1 MKIRYLIWSLLVI
14 TLLSSCK
21 SEFERIRAS
30 GDPNLLYQKAFEYYD
45 NEDYLKS
52 QALLELVMPSYRG
65 KKEAE
70 EIFMRYAYTYY
81 HTGQYI
87 LASYYFNNF
96 SQTYS
101 TSPQREEA
109 DYMAAYSNYKLSP
122 SFRLDQSYSEKA
134 IDGFQLFINTYPQSK
149 RVDECNALIDVMRK
163 KMEVKAFAE
172 GKLYYDVRQYQAS
185 MQSFENLLK
194 DFPETDAVEEVRY
207 FMVKAAFHL
216 AENSIVD
223 KQQERYQDAITR
235 AKEFQQRF
243 GSSKY
248 RKEVLEIE
256 TTSNKKI
263 NQLTNVGYQN
273 QSSRT
278 GS

>member
-1 MKIRYLIWSLLVI
+1 MKINQLIWSLLAI
-14 TLLSSCK
+14 SLLSSCK
-21 SEFERIRAS
+21 SEFEQVRAS
-30 GDPNLLYQKAFEYYD
+30 GDPNVMYKKAFEYYD
-45 NEDYLKS
+45 NEDYLKA
-52 QALLELVMPSYRG
+52 QALLELVMPSFRG

-81 HTGQYI
+81 HSGQYI

-101 TSPQREEA
+101 TSSKREEA
-109 DYMAAYSNYKLSP
+109 DFMSAFSNYKLSP
-122 SFRLDQSYSEKA
+122 TFRLDQSYSEKA

-149 RVDECNALIDVMRK
+149 RVSECNALIDAMRK
-163 KMEVKAFAE
+163 KMEVKAFEE
-172 GKLYYDVRQYQAS
+172 GKLYYDLRQYQAS

-207 FMVKAAFHL
+207 MMVKAAFLL

-223 KQQERYQDAITR
+223 KQAERYRDASTR
-235 AKEFQQRF
+235 AIEFRQRF

-248 RKEVLEIE
+248 RKEILEIE

>member
-1 MKIRYLIWSLLVI
+1 MKIRQLIWSLLAI
-14 TLLSSCK
+14 TLLASCK
-21 SEFERIRAS
+21 SEFERVRAS
-30 GDPNLLYQKAFEYYD
+30 GDPNLLYTKAFEYYD
-45 NEDYLKS
+45 NLEYLKA

-70 EIFMRYAYTYY
+70 DIFMRYAFTYY

-109 DYMAAYSNYKLSP
+109 DYMSAFSNYKLSP
-122 SFRLDQSYSEKA
+122 TFRLDQSYSEKA
-134 IDGFQLFINTYPQSK
+134 IEGFQLFINTYPQNK
-149 RVDECNALIDVMRK
+149 RVAECNALIDVMRK
-163 KMEVKAFAE
+163 KMEVKAFEE
-172 GKLYYDVRQYQAS
+172 GKLYFDLRQYQAS

-194 DFPETDAVEEVRY
+194 DFPETDAVEDVRY
-207 FMVKAAFHL
+207 MMVKAAYLL

-223 KQQERYQDAITR
+223 KQEERFRDAVTR
-235 AKEFQQRF
+235 ATEFRQRF
-243 GSSKY
+243 ASSKY
-248 RKEVLEIE
+248 RKEILEIE
-256 TTSNKKI
+256 IISNKKI
-263 NQLTNVGYQN
+263 KQLTNVGYQN

>member
-1 MKIRYLIWSLLVI
+1 MKIRQLIWSLLAI
-14 TLLSSCK
+14 TLLASCK
-21 SEFERIRAS
+21 SEFERVRAS
-30 GDPNLLYQKAFEYYD
+30 GDPNLLYTKAFEYYD
-45 NEDYLKS
+45 NVEYLKA

-70 EIFMRYAYTYY
+70 DIFMRYAFTYY

-109 DYMAAYSNYKLSP
+109 DYMSAFSNYKLSP
-122 SFRLDQSYSEKA
+122 TFRLDQSYSEKA
-134 IDGFQLFINTYPQSK
+134 IEGFQLFINTYPQSK
-149 RVDECNALIDVMRK
+149 RVAECNALIDVMRK
-163 KMEVKAFAE
+163 KMEVKAFEE
-172 GKLYYDVRQYQAS
+172 GKLYFDLRQYQAS

-194 DFPETDAVEEVRY
+194 DFPETDAVEDVRY
-207 FMVKAAFHL
+207 MMVKAAYLL

-223 KQQERYQDAITR
+223 KQEERFRDAVTR
-235 AKEFQQRF
+235 ATEFRQRF
-243 GSSKY
+243 ASSKY
-248 RKEVLEIE
+248 RKEILEIE
-256 TTSNKKI
+256 IISNKKI
-263 NQLTNVGYQN
+263 KQLTNVGYQN

>member
-1 MKIRYLIWSLLVI
+1 MKIRQLIWSLLAI
-14 TLLSSCK
+14 TLLASCK
-21 SEFERIRAS
+21 SEFERVRAS
-30 GDPNLLYQKAFEYYD
+30 GDPNLLYTKAFEYYD
-45 NEDYLKS
+45 NEEYLKA

-70 EIFMRYAYTYY
+70 DIFMRYAFTYY

-109 DYMAAYSNYKLSP
+109 DYMSAFSNYKLSP
-122 SFRLDQSYSEKA
+122 TFRLDQSYSEKA
-134 IDGFQLFINTYPQSK
+134 IEGFQLFINTYPQSK
-149 RVDECNALIDVMRK
+149 RVAECNALIDVMRK
-163 KMEVKAFAE
+163 KMEVKAFEE
-172 GKLYYDVRQYQAS
+172 GKLYFDLRQYQAS

-194 DFPETDAVEEVRY
+194 DFPETDAVEDVRY
-207 FMVKAAFHL
+207 MMVKASYLL

-223 KQQERYQDAITR
+223 KQEERFRDAVTR
-235 AKEFQQRF
+235 AVEFRQRF

-248 RKEVLEIE
+248 RKEILEIE

-263 NQLTNVGYQN
+263 KQLTNVGYQN

>member
-1 MKIRYLIWSLLVI
+1 MKIRQLIWSLLAI
-14 TLLSSCK
+14 TLLASCK
-21 SEFERIRAS
+21 SEFERVRAS
-30 GDPNLLYQKAFEYYD
+30 GDPALLYQKAFEYYD

-70 EIFMRYAYTYY
+70 AIFMRYAYTYY

-109 DYMAAYSNYKLSP
+109 DFMSAFSNYKLSP
-122 SFRLDQSYSEKA
+122 TFRLDQSYSEKA
-134 IDGFQLFINTYPQSK
+134 IEGFQLFINTYPQSK
-149 RVDECNALIDVMRK
+149 RVAECNTLIDVMRK
-163 KMEVKAFAE
+163 KMETKAFEE
-172 GKLYYDVRQYQAS
+172 GKLYYDLRQYQAS

-207 FMVKAAFHL
+207 MMVKAAYLL

-223 KQQERYQDAITR
+223 KQTERYRDAAAR
-235 AKEFQQRF
+235 AVEFRQRF

-248 RKEVLEIE
+248 RKEMLEIE

>member
-1 MKIRYLIWSLLVI
+1 MKIRQIIWSLLAI
-14 TLLSSCK
+14 TLLASCK
-21 SEFERIRAS
+21 SEFERVRAS
-30 GDPNLLYQKAFEYYD
+30 GDPALLYQKAFEYYD

-70 EIFMRYAYTYY
+70 DIFMRYAYTYF
-81 HTGQYI
+81 HSGQYI

-109 DYMAAYSNYKLSP
+109 DYMSAFSNYKLSP
-122 SFRLDQSYSEKA
+122 TFRLDQSYSEKA
-134 IDGFQLFINTYPQSK
+134 IEGFQLFINTYPQSK
-149 RVDECNALIDVMRK
+149 RVVECNALIDVMRK
-163 KMEVKAFAE
+163 KMEVKAFEE
-172 GKLYYDVRQYQAS
+172 GKLYFDLSQYQAS

-207 FMVKAAFHL
+207 MMVKASYLL

-223 KQQERYQDAITR
+223 KQEERYRDALSR
-235 AKEFQQRF
+235 AAEFRQRF
-243 GSSKY
+243 ANSKY
-248 RKEVLEIE
+248 RKEMLEIE

-263 NQLTNVGYQN
+263 KQLTNVGYQN

>member
-1 MKIRYLIWSLLVI
+1 MKIRQLIWSLLAI
-14 TLLSSCK
+14 TLLASCK
-21 SEFERIRAS
+21 SEFERVRAS
-30 GDPNLLYQKAFEYYD
+30 GDPALLYQKAFEYYD

-70 EIFMRYAYTYY
+70 DIFMRYAYTYF
-81 HTGQYI
+81 HSGQYI

-109 DYMAAYSNYKLSP
+109 DYMSAFSNYKLSP
-122 SFRLDQSYSEKA
+122 TFRLDQSYSEKA
-134 IDGFQLFINTYPQSK
+134 IEGFQLFINTYPQSK
-149 RVDECNALIDVMRK
+149 RVAECNALIDVMRK
-163 KMEVKAFAE
+163 KMEVKAFEE
-172 GKLYYDVRQYQAS
+172 GKLYFDLSQYQAS

-207 FMVKAAFHL
+207 MMVKASYLL

-223 KQQERYQDAITR
+223 KQEERYRDALSR
-235 AKEFQQRF
+235 AAEFRQRF
-243 GSSKY
+243 ANSKY
-248 RKEVLEIE
+248 RKEMLEIE

-263 NQLTNVGYQN
+263 KQLTNVGYQN

>member
-1 MKIRYLIWSLLVI
+1 MKIRQLIWSLLAI
-14 TLLSSCK
+14 TMLASCK
-21 SEFERIRAS
+21 SEFERVRAS
-30 GDPNLLYQKAFEYYD
+30 GDPNLLYTKAFEYYD
-45 NEDYLKS
+45 NEDYLKA

-70 EIFMRYAYTYY
+70 DIFMRYAFTYY

-96 SQTYS
+96 AQTYS

-109 DYMAAYSNYKLSP
+109 DYMAAFSNYKLSP
-122 SFRLDQSYSEKA
+122 TFRLDQSYSEKA
-134 IDGFQLFINTYPQSK
+134 IEGFQLFINTYPQSK
-149 RVDECNALIDVMRK
+149 RVAECNALIDVMRK
-163 KMEVKAFAE
+163 KMEVKAFEE
-172 GKLYYDVRQYQAS
+172 GKLYFDLRQYQAS

-194 DFPETDAVEEVRY
+194 DFPETDAVEDVRY
-207 FMVKAAFHL
+207 MMVKAAYLL

-223 KQQERYQDAITR
+223 KQEERFTDAVTR
-235 AKEFQQRF
+235 ATEFRQRF
-243 GSSKY
+243 ATSKY
-248 RKEVLEIE
+248 RKEILEIQ

-263 NQLTNVGYQN
+263 KQLTNVGYQN

>member
-1 MKIRYLIWSLLVI
+1 MKIRQLIWSLLAI
-14 TLLSSCK
+14 TLLASCK
-21 SEFERIRAS
+21 SEFERVRAS
-30 GDPNLLYQKAFEYYD
+30 GDPNLLYTKAFEYYD
-45 NEDYLKS
+45 NEEYLKA

-70 EIFMRYAYTYY
+70 DIFMRYALTYY

-109 DYMAAYSNYKLSP
+109 DYMSAFSNYKLSP
-122 SFRLDQSYSEKA
+122 TFRLDQSYSEKA
-134 IDGFQLFINTYPQSK
+134 IEGFQLFINTYPQSK
-149 RVDECNALIDVMRK
+149 RVAECNALIDVMRK
-163 KMEVKAFAE
+163 KMEVKAFEE
-172 GKLYYDVRQYQAS
+172 GKLYFDLRQYQAS

-194 DFPETDAVEEVRY
+194 DFPETEAVEDVRY
-207 FMVKAAFHL
+207 MMVKAAFLL

-223 KQQERYQDAITR
+223 KQEERFRDAVTR
-235 AKEFQQRF
+235 ATEFRQRF

-248 RKEVLEIE
+248 RKEILEIE
-256 TTSNKKI
+256 TT
-263 NQLTNVGYQN
+263 
-273 QSSRT
+273 
-278 GS
+278 

>member
-1 MKIRYLIWSLLVI
+1 MKIRQLIWLLLAI
-14 TLLSSCK
+14 TVLPSCK
-21 SEFERIRAS
+21 SEFERVRAS
-30 GDPNLLYQKAFEYYD
+30 GDPNLLYTKAFEYYD
-45 NEDYLKS
+45 NEDYLKA

-70 EIFMRYAYTYY
+70 DIFMRYALTYY

-109 DYMAAYSNYKLSP
+109 DYMSAFSNYKLSP
-122 SFRLDQSYSEKA
+122 TFRLDQSYSEKA
-134 IDGFQLFINTYPQSK
+134 IEGFQLFINTYPQSK
-149 RVDECNALIDVMRK
+149 RVAECNALIDVMRK
-163 KMEVKAFAE
+163 KMEVKAFEE
-172 GKLYYDVRQYQAS
+172 GKLYFDLRQYQAS

-194 DFPETDAVEEVRY
+194 DFPETDAVEDVRY
-207 FMVKAAFHL
+207 MMVKAAFLL

-223 KQQERYQDAITR
+223 KQEERFTDAVSRVT
-235 AKEFQQRF
+235 EFKQRF
-243 GSSKY
+243 PGSKY
-248 RKEVLEIE
+248 RKEILEIE

-263 NQLTNVGYQN
+263 KQLTNVGYQN